1 MNRPLVNAF
10 STAPRDEQG
19 RPLDLIELNQLPV
32 RCIVGLYPA
41 ERGTPQPLELD
52 VALYL
57 DTRKA
62 ATEGNLRDTV
72 DYARL
77 AGELRFLLE
86 SADFRMLETAAE
98 ALCRYILAPP
108 TEDGARAPVR
118 AVTLRLSKPEA
129 LGRAGL
135 ASLQVHRTA
144 DEYRYEKEEKPF
156 GRVDIIF
163 QDAHV
168 GIYRL
173 RIAPGGTIVTHE
185 HRVMDE
191 AELVLGHGLLL
202 QGRPVPAGTGFRWP
216 KHFPHRYDNP
226 RAQEQTV
233 LCVDRPAFIPHDE
246 VEVPEP
252 QDGLVPVEGRSYY
265 PAAAS
270 TPEAEGERW

>member
-1 MNRPLVNAF
+1 MSRPLSDTF
-10 STAPRDEQG
+10 TPLPCDEQG
-19 RPLDLIELNQLPV
+19 RPLDVIELRQLPV
-32 RCIVGLYPA
+32 RCIVGVYPA

-62 ATEGNLRDTV
+62 ATQGSLRDTV

-77 AGELRFLLE
+77 SGELRFLLE
-86 SADFRMLETAAE
+86 TADFRMLETAAE

-108 TEDGARAPVR
+108 TGDSARAQVR
-118 AVTLRLSKPEA
+118 AVTLRLFKPEA

-135 ASLQVHRTA
+135 ASLRVHRTA
-144 DEYRYEKEEKPF
+144 DEYRYEAEQKPF
-156 GRVDIIF
+156 GRVDIVF
-163 QDAHV
+163 QDEHV

-173 RIAPGGTIVTHE
+173 RIAPGGTIPVHE
-185 HRVMDE
+185 HRVMEE

-216 KHFPHRYDNP
+216 RRFPHRYDNP
-226 RAQEQTV
+226 RELEQTV

-252 QDGLVPVEGRSYY
+252 EGGLGPVEGRAYY

-270 TPEAEGERW
+270 TAEAEQW

>member
-1 MNRPLVNAF
+1 MNRPFVD
-10 STAPRDEQG
+10 SHPVTPRDEQG
-19 RPLDLIELNQLPV
+19 RPLDVIELQQLPV
-32 RCIVGLYPA
+32 RCIVGVYPF

-62 ATEGNLRDTV
+62 ATEGSLRDTV

-77 AGELRFLLE
+77 SGELRFLLE
-86 SADFRMLETAAE
+86 TADFRILETAAE

-108 TEDGARAPVR
+108 TVDVARAPVR

-135 ASLQVHRTA
+135 ASLRVHRTA
-144 DEYRYEKEEKPF
+144 DEYHYEVEDKPF
-156 GRVDIIF
+156 GQVDILF
-163 QDAHV
+163 QDKHV

-173 RIAPGGTIVTHE
+173 RIAPGRTIPTHE
-185 HRVMDE
+185 HRVMNE

-216 KHFPHRYDNP
+216 RHLPHRYDNP
-226 RAQEQTV
+226 REQEQTV
-233 LCVDRPAFIPHDE
+233 LCVDRPAFIPGDE

-252 QDGLVPVEGRSYY
+252 TGGLAPVEGRAYY

-270 TPEAEGERW
+270 APEAEGERW

>member
-1 MNRPLVNAF
+1 MNRPLADTF
-10 STAPRDEQG
+10 SDTPRDDQG
-19 RPLDLIELNQLPV
+19 RPLDVIELRQLPV
-32 RCIVGLYPA
+32 RCIVGVYPA

-62 ATEGNLRDTV
+62 ATEGSLRDTV

-77 AGELRFLLE
+77 SGELRFLLE
-86 SADFRMLETAAE
+86 TVDFRMLETAAE

-108 TEDGARAPVR
+108 TEDSARAQVR
-118 AVTLRLSKPEA
+118 AVTLRLHKPEA

-135 ASLQVHRTA
+135 ASLRVHRTA
-144 DEYRYEKEEKPF
+144 DEYRYEREEKPF

-163 QDAHV
+163 QDEHA

-173 RIAPGGTIVTHE
+173 RIAPGRTIPVHE
-185 HRVMDE
+185 HRVMEE

-202 QGRPVPAGTGFRWP
+202 QGQPVPAGTGFRWP
-216 KHFPHRYDNP
+216 RRFPHRYDNP
-226 RAQEQTV
+226 RDIEQTV
-233 LCVDRPAFIPHDE
+233 LCVDRPAFLPDDE

-252 QDGLVPVEGRSYY
+252 EGGLVPMEGRPYY

-270 TPEAEGERW
+270 TPEAEGW

>member
-1 MNRPLVNAF
+1 MNRPLTDDLSA
-10 STAPRDEQG
+10 TPRDARG
-19 RPLDLIELNQLPV
+19 RPLDVIELRQLPV
-32 RCIVGLYPA
+32 QCIVGVYPA

-57 DTRKA
+57 DTRKS
-62 ATEGNLRDTV
+62 ATEGSLRDTV

-77 AGELRFLLE
+77 SGELRFLLE
-86 SADFRMLETAAE
+86 TADFRMLETAAE

-108 TEDGARAPVR
+108 TEDMARAQIR

-129 LGRAGL
+129 LGRSGL
-135 ASLQVHRTA
+135 ASLRVHRTA
-144 DEYRYEKEEKPF
+144 EEYQYEAEEKPF
-156 GRVDIIF
+156 GRVDIVF
-163 QDAHV
+163 QDEHV

-173 RIAPGGTIVTHE
+173 RVAPGRTIPTHE
-185 HRVMDE
+185 HRVMSE

-202 QGRPVPAGTGFRWP
+202 QGKPVLAGTGFRWP

-226 RAQEQTV
+226 RALEQTV

-252 QDGLVPVEGRSYY
+252 TSGLAPIEGRAYY

-270 TPEAEGERW
+270 APEAEGERW

>member
-1 MNRPLVNAF
+1 MNRPLSDTFA
-10 STAPRDEQG
+10 TAPRDAQG
-19 RPLDLIELNQLPV
+19 RPLDVIELRQLSV
-32 RCIVGLYPA
+32 QCIVGVYPA

-57 DTRKA
+57 DTRKSA
-62 ATEGNLRDTV
+62 AAGSLRDTV

-86 SADFRMLETAAE
+86 TADFRMLETAAE

-108 TEDGARAPVR
+108 TGDAARAPVR

-135 ASLQVHRTA
+135 ASLQVHRAA
-144 DEYRYEKEEKPF
+144 DEYRFEEEEKPF
-156 GRVDIIF
+156 GRVDIVF
-163 QDAHV
+163 QDEHV

-173 RIAPGGTIVTHE
+173 RIAPGRTIPTHE
-185 HRVMDE
+185 HRVMNE

-202 QGRPVPAGTGFRWP
+202 QGRPVLAGTGIRWP
-216 KHFPHRYDNP
+216 RRFPHRYDNP
-226 RAQEQTV
+226 RALEQTV
-233 LCVDRPAFIPHDE
+233 LCVDRPAFLPGDE

-252 QDGLVPVEGRSYY
+252 PGGLVPMEGHAYY

>member
-1 MNRPLVNAF
+1 MSTVFDTFA
-10 STAPRDEQG
+10 TAPHDAQG
-19 RPLDLIELNQLPV
+19 RPLDVIELRQLAV
-32 RCIVGLYPA
+32 RCIVGVYPA

-62 ATEGNLRDTV
+62 AAGRLRDTV

-77 AGELRFLLE
+77 SGELRFLLE
-86 SADFRMLETAAE
+86 TADFRILETAAE

-108 TEDGARAPVR
+108 TADTARAPVR

-129 LGRAGL
+129 LGRVGRAT
-135 ASLQVHRTA
+135 LQVHRTA
-144 DEYRYEKEEKPF
+144 DEYQFEVEEKPF
-156 GRVDIIF
+156 GRVDILF
-163 QDAHV
+163 QDEHV

-173 RIAPGGTIVTHE
+173 RVAPGRTIPTHE

-202 QGRPVPAGTGFRWP
+202 QGQPVPAGTGIRWP

-226 RAQEQTV
+226 RATEQTV
-233 LCVDRPAFIPHDE
+233 LCVDRPAFLSNDE

-252 QDGLVPVEGRSYY
+252 PGGLEPVEGRAYY

-270 TPEAEGERW
+270 APEAEGERW

>member
-1 MNRPLVNAF
+1 MNRLSSDAF
-10 STAPRDEQG
+10 ATSPRDAQG
-19 RPLDLIELNQLPV
+19 RPLDVIELRQLPV
-32 RCIVGLYPA
+32 NCIVGVYPA

-62 ATEGNLRDTV
+62 AAAGSLRDTV

-77 AGELRFLLE
+77 SGELRFLLE

-108 TEDGARAPVR
+108 TDDSARAPVR

-135 ASLQVHRTA
+135 ASLQVHRAA
-144 DEYRYEKEEKPF
+144 DEYRFEVEEKPF
-156 GRVDIIF
+156 GRVDIVF
-163 QDAHV
+163 QDEHV

-173 RIAPGGTIVTHE
+173 RVAPGRTIPTHE
-185 HRVMDE
+185 HRVMSE
-191 AELVLGHGLLL
+191 SELVLGHGLLL
-202 QGRPVPAGTGFRWP
+202 QGRPVLAGTGFRWP
-216 KHFPHRYDNP
+216 KRFPHRYDNP
-226 RAQEQTV
+226 RQIEQTV

-252 QDGLVPVEGRSYY
+252 TDGLAPIEGRAYY
-265 PAAAS
+265 PTAAS
-270 TPEAEGERW
+270 APEAEGERW

>member
-1 MNRPLVNAF
+1 MNRPLAHALATV
-10 STAPRDEQG
+10 PRDDQG
-19 RPLDLIELNQLPV
+19 RPLDVIELHQLPV
-32 RCIVGLYPA
+32 QCIVGVYPA
-41 ERGTPQPLELD
+41 ERGTPQPLNLD

-62 ATEGNLRDTV
+62 ATAGSLRDTV

-77 AGELRFLLE
+77 SGELRFLLE
-86 SADFRMLETAAE
+86 TADFRMLETAAE

-108 TEDGARAPVR
+108 TEDSARAPVR
-118 AVTLRLSKPEA
+118 AVTLRLFKPEA

-144 DEYRYEKEEKPF
+144 DEYHYTVEEKPF
-156 GRVDIIF
+156 GQVDIVF
-163 QDAHV
+163 QDEHV

-173 RIAPGGTIVTHE
+173 RIAPGRTIPVHE
-185 HRVMDE
+185 HRVMEE

-202 QGRPVPAGTGFRWP
+202 QGRPVPAGTGFRWSRR
-216 KHFPHRYDNP
+216 FPHRYDNP
-226 RAQEQTV
+226 RELEQTV
-233 LCVDRPAFIPHDE
+233 LCVDRPAFIPDDE

-252 QDGLVPVEGRSYY
+252 AGGLVPVEGRAYY

-270 TPEAEGERW
+270 TSEAEGW

>member
-1 MNRPLVNAF
+1 MNRPF
-10 STAPRDEQG
+10 SDAAPRDAQG
-19 RPLDLIELNQLPV
+19 RPLDVIELRQLPV
-32 RCIVGLYPA
+32 RCIVGMYPA
-41 ERGTPQPLELD
+41 ERGTPQPLDLD

-57 DTRKA
+57 DTRRA
-62 ATEGNLRDTV
+62 ATAGSLRDTV

-77 AGELRFLLE
+77 SGELRFLLE
-86 SADFRMLETAAE
+86 TADFRMLETAAE

-108 TEDGARAPVR
+108 TADSARAPVR

-144 DEYRYEKEEKPF
+144 DEYQFEREEKPF
-156 GRVDIIF
+156 GQVDILF
-163 QDAHV
+163 QDEHV

-173 RIAPGGTIVTHE
+173 RVAPGRTIPTHE
-185 HRVMDE
+185 HRVMNE

-202 QGRPVPAGTGFRWP
+202 QGQPVPVGTGFRWP
-216 KHFPHRYDNP
+216 KRFPHRYDNP
-226 RAQEQTV
+226 RSLEQTV

-252 QDGLVPVEGRSYY
+252 TSGLEPVEGRAYY
-265 PAAAS
+265 
-270 TPEAEGERW
+270 PEAEGERW